1 MNRVF
6 GSSLIPNRFRAELLH
21 RAGLACRGALISD
34 GVHFSGSEVSIGDGS
49 FINRE
54 VYFDHGAQITIGRN
68 VAVGMRAMIVTSTH
82 SLGTS
87 MHRAPRGS
95 WKPEPIT
102 IDDGSWVGAGSI
114 LLPGVTIGKGS
125 VVAAGS
131 VVTKDVPP
139 NVLVAGIPASVI
151 RSL

>member
-1 MNRVF
+1 M
-6 GSSLIPNRFRAELLH
+6 
-21 RAGLACRGALISD
+21 
-34 GVHFSGSEVSIGDGS
+34 
-49 FINRE
+49 
-54 VYFDHGAQITIGRN
+54 
-68 VAVGMRAMIVTSTH
+68 
-82 SLGTS
+82 
-87 MHRAPRGS
+87 GS